1 MAPRI
6 NEAEHNRRHRC
17 MRKWYFSHK
26 SCARRSVERR
36 KVMAKLGINSDNFY
50 KMLEG
55 RTYINDTSV
64 QVINNVINRN
74 CLPGLEIDIFAE

>member
-1 MAPRI
+1 
-6 NEAEHNRRHRC
+6 
-17 MRKWYFSHK
+17 MRKWYFSYK
-26 SCARRSVERR
+26 DCARRSSERR
-36 KVMAKLGINSDNFY
+36 KVIEKLGINRDNFY

-74 CLPGLEIDIFAE
+74 CIPGLEIDIFAE